1 MLLFLYIT
9 IEKLDQFRSKYLKK
23 IVKKFILLDEN
34 RNESEMGFSMTW
46 IISSNK
52 FEDDEKRK
60 EK

>member
-9 IEKLDQFRSKYLKK
+9 IEKLDQFGSKYLKK

-52 FEDDEKRK
+52 FEDEKRK

>member
-9 IEKLDQFRSKYLKK
+9 IEKLDQFGSKYLKK
-23 IVKKFILLDEN
+23 IVKKFVLLDEN

-46 IISSNK
+46 IISSNE
-52 FEDDEKRK
+52 FEDEKRK

>member
-1 MLLFLYIT
+1 MILFLYIT
-9 IEKLDQFRSKYLKK
+9 IEKLDQFGSKYLKK

-52 FEDDEKRK
+52 FEDEKRK

>member
-9 IEKLDQFRSKYLKK
+9 IEKLDQFGSKYLKK